1 LKQAGEFSKAI
12 HLFDRLIDDR
22 VLGIKAV
29 GQKGLCMKA
38 IGRYEEALATFRI
51 VFDRPSVSA
60 QELEP
65 IRYLFA
71 RTLESMGRSHE
82 AIECYRSIK
91 RGDRNYRD
99 VAQRI
104 DQLQFS
110 ETLDTGA
117 STTWLQS
124 LARSCSQLLR
134 STN

>member
-1 LKQAGEFSKAI
+1 
-12 HLFDRLIDDR
+12 
-22 VLGIKAV
+22 
-29 GQKGLCMKA
+29 MKA